1 MKTRFLDFVSVICQ
15 NGLNACNRSYA
26 AHHPVLGP
34 TGSGA
39 WIPDLDNSIKAFQRA
54 YAKDLILPT
63 AQEFADFQE
72 EMRMQRRLRN
82 LEDENDP
89 AESKQCSYFSG
100 RRNNEAGYI
109 EDTIIKDSEGCLKEL
124 PYTCV
129 LYLPDKGSC
138 RPIKRNSYE
147 SYDMSHMI

>member
-1 MKTRFLDFVSVICQ
+1 M
-15 NGLNACNRSYA
+15 RS
-26 AHHPVLGP
+26 
-34 TGSGA
+34 T
-39 WIPDLDNSIKAFQRA
+39 DLDNSIKAFRRA

-89 AESKQCSYFSG
+89 AQSKQCSYFSG

-129 LYLPDKGSC
+129 LYLPDKGSF
-138 RPIKRNSYE
+138 RPIKRTH
-147 SYDMSHMI
+147 MSHMIWPI

>member
-1 MKTRFLDFVSVICQ
+1 MKILFLEVPIPVQILLKEESSKSTESLIDFFHGILV
-15 NGLNACNRSYA
+15 A
-26 AHHPVLGP
+26 
-34 TGSGA
+34 
-39 WIPDLDNSIKAFQRA
+39 DLDNFKKAFQRA

-89 AESKQCSYFSG
+89 ADSKQCAYFSG

-129 LYLPDKGSC
+129 LYLPDKGS
-138 RPIKRNSYE
+138 ST
-147 SYDMSHMI
+147 

>member
-1 MKTRFLDFVSVICQ
+1 MKILFLEVPIPVQMLLKDEFSKSTESLIDFSHGILV
-15 NGLNACNRSYA
+15 A
-26 AHHPVLGP
+26 
-34 TGSGA
+34 
-39 WIPDLDNSIKAFQRA
+39 DLDNFKKAFQRA

-89 AESKQCSYFSG
+89 ADSKQCAYFSG

-129 LYLPDKGSC
+129 LYLPDKGSSK
-138 RPIKRNSYE
+138 PL
-147 SYDMSHMI
+147 

>member
-1 MKTRFLDFVSVICQ
+1 MKILFLEVPILVQILLKVEFSKSTESLIEFSHEILVAS
-15 NGLNACNRSYA
+15 
-26 AHHPVLGP
+26 
-34 TGSGA
+34 
-39 WIPDLDNSIKAFQRA
+39 LDNFKKAFRRA

-89 AESKQCSYFSG
+89 ADSKQCAYFSG

-129 LYLPDKGSC
+129 LYLPDKGSS
-138 RPIKRNSYE
+138 RPI
-147 SYDMSHMI
+147 

>member
-1 MKTRFLDFVSVICQ
+1 MAKK
-15 NGLNACNRSYA
+15 RS
-26 AHHPVLGP
+26 HGHP
-34 TGSGA
+34 
-39 WIPDLDNSIKAFQRA
+39 N
-54 YAKDLILPT
+54 
-63 AQEFADFQE
+63 
-72 EMRMQRRLRN
+72 
-82 LEDENDP
+82 
-89 AESKQCSYFSG
+89 FSG

-147 SYDMSHMI
+147 SYVGVEVPKALPR

>member
-1 MKTRFLDFVSVICQ
+1 MKILFQEVPIPVQILLKEESSKSTESLIDFFHGILV
-15 NGLNACNRSYA
+15 A
-26 AHHPVLGP
+26 
-34 TGSGA
+34 
-39 WIPDLDNSIKAFQRA
+39 DLDNFKKAFQRA

-89 AESKQCSYFSG
+89 ADSKQCAYFSG

-129 LYLPDKGSC
+129 LYLPDKGS
-138 RPIKRNSYE
+138 S
-147 SYDMSHMI
+147 S

>member
-1 MKTRFLDFVSVICQ
+1 MQ
-15 NGLNACNRSYA
+15 
-26 AHHPVLGP
+26 
-34 TGSGA
+34 
-39 WIPDLDNSIKAFQRA
+39 AFQRA

-89 AESKQCSYFSG
+89 AGSKQCAYFSG

-109 EDTIIKDSEGCLKEL
+109 EDTIIKDSDGCLKEL

-129 LYLPDKGSC
+129 LYLPDKGSY
-138 RPIKRNSYE
+138 RPILTFRAQMLAFRTPFVLLVSSENRY
-147 SYDMSHMI
+147 YDLM

>member
-1 MKTRFLDFVSVICQ
+1 MKILFLEVPIPVQILLKEEFSKSTESLIDFFHGILV
-15 NGLNACNRSYA
+15 A
-26 AHHPVLGP
+26 
-34 TGSGA
+34 
-39 WIPDLDNSIKAFQRA
+39 DLDNFKKAFQRA

-89 AESKQCSYFSG
+89 ADSKQCAYFSG

-129 LYLPDKGSC
+129 LYLPDKGS
-138 RPIKRNSYE
+138 ST
-147 SYDMSHMI
+147 

>member
-1 MKTRFLDFVSVICQ
+1 MESLIDFSRGI
-15 NGLNACNRSYA
+15 LPAY
-26 AHHPVLGP
+26 
-34 TGSGA
+34 
-39 WIPDLDNSIKAFQRA
+39 LDNFKKAFQRA

-89 AESKQCSYFSG
+89 ADSKQCAYFSG

-129 LYLPDKGSC
+129 LYLPDKGSSRVS
-138 RPIKRNSYE
+138 RPTQLI
-147 SYDMSHMI
+147 